1 MGNVP
6 LVVQSSLMFVP
17 AALIDS
23 LMRGGDEGRA
33 TVVGV
38 DDDVVGDEI
47 KVKKEGLLQKMKRQ
61 REASCNIGLGW

>member
-1 MGNVP
+1 
-6 LVVQSSLMFVP
+6 MFVP

-33 TVVGV
+33 TVVVV